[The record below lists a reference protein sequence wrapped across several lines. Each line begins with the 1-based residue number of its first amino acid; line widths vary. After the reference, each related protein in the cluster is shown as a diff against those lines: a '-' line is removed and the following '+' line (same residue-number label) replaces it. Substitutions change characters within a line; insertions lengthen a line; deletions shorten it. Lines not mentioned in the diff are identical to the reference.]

1 MTDLVSESEPY
12 RGFKNYLIP
21 SGLFNQQE
29 KEPLTNVLTP
39 NPPNWAVQYSYK
51 MYLREL
57 NKLQPRKDMPSIRSG
72 MRK

>member
-12 RGFKNYLIP
+12 RSFKDYLIP

-29 KEPLTNVLTP
+29 KEATHHVLTP
-39 NPPNWAVQYSYK
+39 NPPNGAVEYSYK